1 MEVDP
6 AHGVDVIL
14 VRTNIRKMKIMLE
27 ANLYLRYTEG
37 IRIACNI
44 HDVLAHTAGSPR
56 GKPTTLACSTEIR
69 SVLLVLDENA
79 VAECI
84 LRLEGGKTL

>member
-44 HDVLAHTAGSPR
+44 RCVGTYSRKSQRKTYYTRVPQGDPKCTASLG
-56 GKPTTLACSTEIR
+56 
-69 SVLLVLDENA
+69 
-79 VAECI
+79 
-84 LRLEGGKTL
+84 